1 MTYYEDIRRQKAEIG
16 NYKPFFSFKN
26 ILIACLVFVLGGWY
40 IAEDKR
46 SGFDKQIEK
55 AKQDSIKTQTA
66 KHESAI
72 N

>member
-26 ILIACLVFVLGGWY
+26 ILIACLV
-40 IAEDKR
+40 AEDKR